1 MKIQIAPSV
10 LSADFLNIENS
21 VHMVTEAG
29 ADLIHVDIMDGHFV
43 PNLTF
48 GPQLVS
54 ALKKKTSIPLD
65 VHLMVANPY
74 DVIPLFAE
82 AGADWISIHPETS
95 IHLHKDITH
104 IRDLGVKA
112 GIALNPATPLQVMND
127 IIHELDYVLIMSV
140 NPGFGGQSFIE
151 HSREKIRRLKKYL
164 ETQNLDIPIEIDGG
178 VTLENMEQLIQ
189 DGVSMFVSGSG
200 IFNQSDPQDIL
211 KKMKT
216 LSNRYEIEMK

>member
-1 MKIQIAPSV
+1 MKIRIAPSI
-10 LSADFLNIENS
+10 LATDFLNIENS
-21 VHMVTEAG
+21 VKMITEAG
-29 ADLIHVDIMDGHFV
+29 ADIIHVDIMDGHFV

-65 VHLMVANPY
+65 VHLMVDNPHEA
-74 DVIPLFAE
+74 IPLFSE
-82 AGADWISIHPETS
+82 AGADWLSIHPETS

-104 IRDLGVKA
+104 IKDLGKKA

-127 IIHELDYVLIMSV
+127 IIQEVDYILIMSV

-164 ETQNLDIPIEIDGG
+164 KMQNLDIPIEIDGG
-178 VTLENMEQLIQ
+178 VTLENMEPLIQ
-189 DGVSMFVSGSG
+189 DGVSLFVSGSG
-200 IFNQSDPQDIL
+200 IFNQEDPKNVL
-211 KKMKT
+211 KKMKE
-216 LSNRYEIEMK
+216 LISRYETP

>member
-1 MKIQIAPSV
+1 MKIQIAPSI

-21 VHMVTEAG
+21 VRMVTEAG

-54 ALKKKTSIPLD
+54 ALKKKTSLPLD
-65 VHLMVANPY
+65 VHLMVDNPH
-74 DVIPLFAE
+74 DLIPLFSE
-82 AGADWISIHPETS
+82 AGADWLSIHPETS

-104 IRDLGVKA
+104 IKEMGKKA

-127 IIHELDYVLIMSV
+127 IIHELDYILIMSV

-151 HSREKIRRLKKYL
+151 HSREKIRRLKKFL
-164 ETQNLDIPIEIDGG
+164 DLQNLDIPIEIDGG
-178 VTLENMEQLIQ
+178 VTLENMELLLQ

-200 IFNQSDPQDIL
+200 IFKQKDPQDIL
-211 KKMKT
+211 KKMKDLT
-216 LSNRYEIEMK
+216 SRYETS

>member
-1 MKIQIAPSV
+1 MKIQIAPSI
-10 LSADFLNIENS
+10 LAADFLNLADS
-21 VHMVTEAG
+21 VQMVKDAG

-65 VHLMVANPY
+65 VHLMVDNPHEA
-74 DVIPLFAE
+74 IPLFSE
-82 AGADWISIHPETS
+82 AGADWLSIHPETS
-95 IHLHKDITH
+95 IHLHKDITD
-104 IRDLGVKA
+104 IKELGQKA

-127 IIHELDYVLIMSV
+127 IINELDYILIMSV

-164 ETQNLDIPIEIDGG
+164 EAQNLDIPIEIDGG
-178 VTLENMEQLIQ
+178 VTLENMEPLLQ

-200 IFNQSDPQDIL
+200 IFKQEDPQNIL
-211 KKMKT
+211 KQMKDLT
-216 LSNRYEIEMK
+216 NRYEIA